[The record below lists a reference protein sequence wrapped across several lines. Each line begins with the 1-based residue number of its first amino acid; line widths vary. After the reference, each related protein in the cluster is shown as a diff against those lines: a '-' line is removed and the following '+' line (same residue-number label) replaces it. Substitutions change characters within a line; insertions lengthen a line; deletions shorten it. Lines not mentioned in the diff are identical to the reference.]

1 MVDPARRGITVHR
14 VLLVRL
20 VSSLLLLAL
29 SSCAAEQK
37 AVTWDAEPAAEAEVP
52 VPPFV
57 TEPLSSGAVS
67 STFLDRL
74 RPALVLIG
82 TARSWGTGFVVAAR
96 NGERIVVTN
105 HHVVASALGR
115 KGRDAIIRGY
125 FNTHTG
131 DPDGVNATVLAAD
144 EQRDIAILKFRNN
157 DPDVAALRLSSTS
170 TASGRVVVAGFP
182 WGNLSVTGENTAPSF
197 NYGQTDGE
205 VKRRYGAPFVKVV
218 AGIFPGN
225 SGGPVLS
232 NTGDVIGVA
241 TLQAYSAASV
251 AGAALF
257 NYAVPIADVVAFAQK
272 KKIDLR
278 SDRTI
283 TGGFEDE
290 AVVPPLQP
298 QSLGIFGVLDSGGAS
313 SLCVVVA
320 RNPGGV
326 YVCNTD
332 KAAEIQGTL
341 RFANGVVIPRVQR
354 LEKFREFTLYRSD
367 VAPPAAAVLAEGA
380 ALRELSTIRRVR
392 LVGTEV
398 QAATVRLSSVRH
410 NSDGDVTQVLVDPGY
425 GDSSAAGGFYVTND
439 GHVIG
444 PEWAALVGSNLR
456 AGMPVLSAWS
466 SINSAAANA
475 DTRHIVGDGH
485 FTAAFPQFAA
495 HEVAHYGTSPVRGER
510 YLWTAKG
517 ARCVLEA
524 FPVAPEPMEAL
535 LGRPGKN
542 VLQSK
547 AAHDETSIVRVDLLE
562 RSTVWRHGNGTSF
575 LRLQGTGDNAEVCAT
590 DVHLATTTA
599 AAEVTASWE
608 RSLRR
613 HVDTLPKKPRP
624 QRTVDDVR
632 YPDTPVCGG
641 WSWPTV
647 KSADRSFRIAM
658 PCTPTKEQSLAGGV
672 LTSTLV
678 ARPSSRHAFEAM
690 TLAIPGGDGD
700 GATSSWDAAI
710 DAIIQTRV
718 LDAVLERLD
727 ATAGGARGRDVN
739 IVEGDDV
746 HGVFRGTE
754 QLGRTRDGRVVD
766 ALAVRDRNVVYVAVA
781 VVPSG
786 EGAIADRFLSSFR
799 VLVETDGGPA
809 VKLDL
814 PSQQQMRTRTQEQDT
829 ARSPRSGARR

>member
-1 MVDPARRGITVHR
+1 VIDPARRGITVHR
-14 VLLVRL
+14 VHFRL
-20 VSSLLLLAL
+20 FAVSLLLVVLA
-29 SSCAAEQK
+29 SCAAEQK
-37 AVTWDAEPAAEAEVP
+37 AVTWDAEPTAEADVP

-57 TEPLSSGAVS
+57 TEPLTAGAVS

-105 HHVVASALGR
+105 HHVVAGALGK
-115 KGRDAIIRGY
+115 KGRDGIIRGY

-131 DPDGVNATVLAAD
+131 DPDGVNAVVLAAD
-144 EQRDIAILKFRNN
+144 EQRDIAILKLRSN
-157 DPDVAALRLSSTS
+157 DPNVAALRLSST
-170 TASGRVVVAGFP
+170 TAASGRVVVAGFP

-241 TLQAYSAASV
+241 TLQAYSAASI

-257 NYAVPIADVVAFAQK
+257 NYAVPIADVIAFAKK

-283 TGGFEDE
+283 AGGFEEE

-298 QSLGIFGVLDSGGAS
+298 QSLDVFGVLESGAAS

-326 YVCNTD
+326 YVCNTTTTPTE
-332 KAAEIQGTL
+332 AQGQL
-341 RFANGVVIPRVQR
+341 RFANGVVVPRVMR
-354 LEKFREFTLYRSD
+354 LEKFQEFTLYRSD
-367 VAPPAAAVLAEGA
+367 VVPPAAAILAEGA
-380 ALRELSTIRRVR
+380 ALTELSTIRRVR
-392 LVGTEV
+392 LVGKEV

-410 NSDGDVTQVLVDPGY
+410 NSEGGVTQVLADPGY

-456 AGMPVLSAWS
+456 AAMPVLSAWS
-466 SINSAAANA
+466 SINGAAANA
-475 DTRHIVGDGH
+475 DTRHVVGDAH
-485 FTAAFPQFAA
+485 FSAVFPQFAA

-510 YLWTAKG
+510 YLWTTKK

-524 FPVAPEPMEAL
+524 FPIAPEPMEAL
-535 LGRPGKN
+535 LGRPGTN

-547 AAHDETSIVRVDLLE
+547 ATHDETSIVRVDILE
-562 RSTVWRHGNGTSF
+562 RSTVWRHGNGTSY
-575 LRLQGTGDNAEVCAT
+575 LRVLGTGDDAEACAT

-599 AAEVTASWE
+599 AAEVTSSWE

-613 HVDTLPKKPRP
+613 YTDTLPKRARP
-624 QRTVDDVR
+624 ERTVDDFR

-647 KSADRSFRIAM
+647 KSADRTFRIAM

-690 TLAIPGGDGD
+690 TLAVPGGDGD

-727 ATAGGARGRDVN
+727 ATAGGSRGRDVT

-781 VVPSG
+781 VVPAG
-786 EGAIADRFLSSFR
+786 EGATADRFLSSFR
-799 VLVETDGGPA
+799 VLVETDGGAAP
-809 VKLDL
+809 
-814 PSQQQMRTRTQEQDT
+814 
-829 ARSPRSGARR
+829 